1 MQKYHDEPKQYKGY
15 LKSALT
21 GCSPLRQSDDDAWQS
36 TCSVAVTAATRGNA
50 ATDYPFRYRFTVRQS
65 GTDWIIQDYREE

>member
-21 GCSPLRQSDDDAWQS
+21 PQCRPTEVNGGTVYPASQKPRAFAAPVHAISHEALQLLEPVLDEDDLRGG
-36 TCSVAVTAATRGNA
+36 RH
-50 ATDYPFRYRFTVRQS
+50 
-65 GTDWIIQDYREE
+65 

>member
-21 GCSPLRQSDDDAWQS
+21 LPRRRWLTADDNWRQNTEVERPTPPAAQS
-36 TCSVAVTAATRGNA
+36 ACTYDRARV
-50 ATDYPFRYRFTVRQS
+50 VR
-65 GTDWIIQDYREE
+65 